1 MSVSNDDLA
10 NDDLDALIMA
20 AASAEWQKVALLISA
35 VFDAL
40 AARQI
45 TTPAQTI
52 AERIYALADSG
63 KLDSGGNLRR
73 WRDGTVRVKG

>member
-1 MSVSNDDLA
+1 MSVSSQPLA
-10 NDDLDALIMA
+10 NDDLDAVIMA

-52 AERIYALADSG
+52 AERIYALSDSG

>member
-1 MSVSNDDLA
+1 MGASKDGLA
-10 NDDLDALIMA
+10 NDDLDAVILA
-20 AASAEWQKVALLISA
+20 AAGAEWQKVALLISA

-45 TTPAQTI
+45 TTQAQTI

-63 KLDSGGNLRR
+63 KLEAGGNLRR

>member
-1 MSVSNDDLA
+1 
-10 NDDLDALIMA
+10 MA

-45 TTPAQTI
+45 TTPAQAI
-52 AERIYALADSG
+52 AERIYALAESG
-63 KLDSGGNLRR
+63 KLEAGGNLRR

>member
-1 MSVSNDDLA
+1 
-10 NDDLDALIMA
+10 MA

>member
-1 MSVSNDDLA
+1 MSVSNE
-10 NDDLDALIMA
+10 DLDAVIMA

-52 AERIYALADSG
+52 AERIYALAESG

-73 WRDGTVRVKG
+73 WRDGVVRVKG